1 MASRTDELRKR
12 LEKDPGSRLFAQLAE
27 ELRKAGNLDE
37 AIAVCRSGL
46 EKHPSYPSAHMTLG
60 RALFDRGD
68 LSGARTELE
77 SVLKGAAD
85 NILASRLLGECLE
98 GLGEVPEA
106 IAQYERTLLLAP
118 GDAHVVERLANLEA
132 GGEPSKPVA
141 AAPVAEE
148 AQTATASPDRAAAT
162 REPGE
167 AAGQPA
173 SASAEAPAQAETAA
187 APAGPAAPPAVPQS
201 AAARAVTRPG
211 MTGKAQAKNVVAA
224 ALAAKKARQETQSAS
239 APEEKKAAD
248 IPTIA
253 RQPTAPTA
261 PPQGVAPETAE
272 PPTAG
277 EPGQPTAPSAPP
289 PQGVAP
295 ETAEPPTAGEP
306 GQPTA
311 PSAPP
316 PQGVAPE
323 MAGPPTA
330 GEPGQP
336 VADSERFPGMGDAE
350 SSLVGIH
357 VGDLS
362 DVDLPAEPAG
372 EIVSATLAEV
382 HIEQG
387 HTEEGRAMYRKLVE
401 REPGNQQARSRLA
414 ELESEARVERSPGDR
429 KTIVRR
435 QIAALER
442 MLEGVRRG

>member
-1 MASRTDELRKR
+1 MASRTDDLRKR

-60 RALFDRGD
+60 RALFDKGD
-68 LSGARTELE
+68 LSDARTELE

-98 GLGEVPEA
+98 GLGAVPEA

-118 GDAHVVERLANLEA
+118 GEPHVVERLANLEA
-132 GGEPSKPVA
+132 GGEPSKPGA
-141 AAPVAEE
+141 AALAAEE
-148 AQTATASPDRAAAT
+148 PQGAMAAPDGSAAA
-162 REPGE
+162 REPSQ

-173 SASAEAPAQAETAA
+173 PASPEAPARAEQGSEPRPAPGDGRSSTATGEAA
-187 APAGPAAPPAVPQS
+187 APARPGAARPAAPPAVTPAVTPV
-201 AAARAVTRPG
+201 AAARALTRPG
-211 MTGKAQAKNVVAA
+211 MTGKFQAKNVVAA
-224 ALAAKKARQETQSAS
+224 ALAAKKARQETQSPP
-239 APEEKKAAD
+239 APEEKAAD

-253 RQPTAPTA
+253 Q
-261 PPQGVAPETAE
+261 
-272 PPTAG
+272 
-277 EPGQPTAPSAPP
+277 QPTAPSAPS

-295 ETAEPPTAGEP
+295 EPAEAPTAAEP
-306 GQPTA
+306 GQPT
-311 PSAPP
+311 
-316 PQGVAPE
+316 V
-323 MAGPPTA
+323 
-330 GEPGQP
+330 
-336 VADSERFPGMGDAE
+336 DSERFPGMGDAE

-362 DVDLPAEPAG
+362 DAALPAQAEE

-387 HTEEGRAMYRKLVE
+387 HTDEGRAMYRKLVE

-414 ELESEARVERSPGDR
+414 ELESEAPVEPSPGDR

-442 MLEGVRRG
+442 MLEGVRQG